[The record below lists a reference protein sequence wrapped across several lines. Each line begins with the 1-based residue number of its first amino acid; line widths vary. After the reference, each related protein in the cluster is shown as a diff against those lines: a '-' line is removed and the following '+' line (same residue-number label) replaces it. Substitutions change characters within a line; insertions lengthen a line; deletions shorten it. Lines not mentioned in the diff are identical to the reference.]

1 MYQQKT
7 YYTIHFDK
15 FDNTFLYRTGTHGSL
30 YTSGEDTDAL
40 ILHNLTVTDQKIGGY
55 FDDNGNNH
63 NKDIFIKITVE
74 DQFGSVVG
82 AYECKLL
89 ELNKAFCFSIN
100 SEDYPGFYNQIIDKS
115 GANLIIEFNFVGSD
129 SDFTIENLQE
139 LMIEHGAIIRA
150 IPEYEINLL
159 DPRHKDKYPDAEIM
173 HDERYNRD
181 YIRVKTKLSLGKK
194 FIIGIKHNQDSKI
207 WDDHWIRDPKTKK
220 LLRFDNF
227 KEIYDYLIKM

>member
-1 MYQQKT
+1 MKYQKT
-7 YYTIHFDK
+7 YYTVCFDRLE
-15 FDNTFLYRTGTHGSL
+15 NTFLYRTDTHGFL
-30 YTSGEDTDAL
+30 TTSGEDTDGL
-40 ILHNLTVTDQKIGGY
+40 ILHNLTVTDSKVSGY
-55 FDDNGNNH
+55 FEDNGDH
-63 NKDIFIKITVE
+63 SGKDIFIKIIAK
-74 DQFGSVVG
+74 DQFDSIIGVYG
-82 AYECKLL
+82 CKLL

-100 SEDYPGFYNQIIDKS
+100 SEDCPGFYNQAINKPSVDF
-115 GANLIIEFNFVGSD
+115 IIEFEFKD
-129 SDFTIENLQE
+129 DYDDFSIENLQE
-139 LMIEHGAIIRA
+139 LMIKHGAIIRA
-150 IPEYEINLL
+150 IPEYEVNLL
-159 DPRHKDKYPDAEIM
+159 EPRHKDKYPDAEII